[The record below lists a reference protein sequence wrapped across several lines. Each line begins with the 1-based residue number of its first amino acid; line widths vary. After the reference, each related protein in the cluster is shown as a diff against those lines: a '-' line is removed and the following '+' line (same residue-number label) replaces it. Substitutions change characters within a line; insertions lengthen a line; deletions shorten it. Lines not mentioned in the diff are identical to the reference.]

1 VDVASVQAFWREL
14 APRQPQV
21 PLVLTRDGGHDML
34 TWRAEV
40 PLMLR
45 WMTPLL
51 AQAARQ
57 EAAAQAKAAQAKA
70 AQTKAARSKAAH
82 AQAHGRKR
90 AHQHA
95 HKPVVTGISQT
106 PTAGSPL
113 PAGRPAGPG

>member
-1 VDVASVQAFWREL
+1 
-14 APRQPQV
+14 
-21 PLVLTRDGGHDML
+21 VLTRDGGHDML

-70 AQTKAARSKAAH
+70 AQAKTAQAKAARSKAVQ

-90 AHQHA
+90 AYHHA
-95 HKPVVTGISQT
+95 HKPVVTGISRT

-113 PAGRPAGPG
+113 PAGGRPAGPG

>member
-1 VDVASVQAFWREL
+1 
-14 APRQPQV
+14 
-21 PLVLTRDGGHDML
+21 VLTRDGGHDML

-106 PTAGSPL
+106 LTAGSPL